1 MRMLL
6 SLLVLLSLTMISTS
20 FMMRSSSSTSTSSS
34 SLLSRSKYVRKSINM
49 LRMNIE
55 DENDMITTVDDS
67 IFSTLS
73 SSSISSTAL
82 LVPLITLLLPY
93 QEAMANEYGILAGRT
108 ASMLHPVTMLMLFLT
123 SVYSGYLG
131 LQWRRLRGI
140 SDEIKDYQKQLPV
153 LSSGQATYPISDKIK
168 SINEQL
174 SSSIDDSL
182 KNTLNNDLNKLKNA
196 FDIDA
201 KIGELQS
208 TRKSLQA
215 ADLKDKHSTTG
226 SYLLGAGV
234 TVSLL
239 GAFNTYMRAGK
250 LFPGPHLYAGMG
262 VTILWAVAAS
272 LVPAMQKGNDT
283 ARSLHIALNSINVAL
298 FAWQVVT
305 GFDIMVKVFEKTSWP

>member
-1 MRMLL
+1 MKNMFILIVLMLL
-6 SLLVLLSLTMISTS
+6 ISIVSS
-20 FMMRSSSSTSTSSS
+20 FVIKPMSKSSSS
-34 SLLSRSKYVRKSINM
+34 SLSLKKYNKNVILKMNNDKIDELSSYELPSSALLIS
-49 LRMNIE
+49 L
-55 DENDMITTVDDS
+55 
-67 IFSTLS
+67 STL
-73 SSSISSTAL
+73 
-82 LVPLITLLLPY
+82 LIPY
-93 QEAMANEYGILAGRT
+93 QEAMANDYGILAGRT

-140 SDEIKDYQKQLPV
+140 SDEIKDYQKQLPI
-153 LSSGQATYPISDKIK
+153 LSSGQSTYPLSDKIK

-174 SSSIDDSL
+174 QSTSDSTL
-182 KNTLNNDLNKLKNA
+182 ISTLNNDLSKLKNSM
-196 FDIDA
+196 DIDT
-201 KIGELQS
+201 KIGELQA
-208 TRKSLQA
+208 TRKQLQS

-262 VTILWAVAAS
+262 CTILWAVAAA

-283 ARSLHIALNSINVAL
+283 ARSLHIALNTINVTL

-305 GFDIMVKVFEKTSWP
+305 GFDIMVKVWEKTSWP

>member
-1 MRMLL
+1 MFILIVLMLL
-6 SLLVLLSLTMISTS
+6 ISIVSS
-20 FMMRSSSSTSTSSS
+20 FVIKPMSKSSSS
-34 SLLSRSKYVRKSINM
+34 SLSLKKYNKNVILKMNNDKIDELSSYELPSSALLIS
-49 LRMNIE
+49 L
-55 DENDMITTVDDS
+55 
-67 IFSTLS
+67 STL
-73 SSSISSTAL
+73 
-82 LVPLITLLLPY
+82 LIPY
-93 QEAMANEYGILAGRT
+93 QEAMANDYGILAGRT

-140 SDEIKDYQKQLPV
+140 SDEIKDYQKQLPI
-153 LSSGQATYPISDKIK
+153 LSSGQSTYPLSDKIK

-174 SSSIDDSL
+174 QSTSDSTL
-182 KNTLNNDLNKLKNA
+182 ISTLNNDLSKLKNSM
-196 FDIDA
+196 DIDT
-201 KIGELQS
+201 KIGELQA
-208 TRKSLQA
+208 TRKQLQS

-262 VTILWAVAAS
+262 CTILWAVAAA

-283 ARSLHIALNSINVAL
+283 ARSLHIALNTINVTL

-305 GFDIMVKVFEKTSWP
+305 GFDIMVKVWEKTSWP

>member
-1 MRMLL
+1 MFKLL
-6 SLLVLLSLTMISTS
+6 LLVLLISIVSS
-20 FMMRSSSSTSTSSS
+20 FVMKSSS
-34 SLLSRSKYVRKSINM
+34 SLLSLKQQKSNVLLKMNSINDNNDEM
-49 LRMNIE
+49 LYTNKMTSNSI
-55 DENDMITTVDDS
+55 DEMDLSSFELPSSALLIS
-67 IFSTLS
+67 LSTL
-73 SSSISSTAL
+73 
-82 LVPLITLLLPY
+82 LIPY
-93 QEAMANEYGILAGRT
+93 QEAMANEYGIFAGRT

-153 LSSGQATYPISDKIK
+153 LSSGQATYPLSDKIK
-168 SINEQL
+168 SINEQIQSTTDSSLL
-174 SSSIDDSL
+174 S
-182 KNTLNNDLNKLKNA
+182 TLNNDLSKLKNA
-196 FDIDA
+196 LDIDT
-201 KIGELQS
+201 KIGELQA
-208 TRKSLQA
+208 TRKQLQS

-262 VTILWAVAAS
+262 CTILWAVAAA

-283 ARSLHIALNSINVAL
+283 ARSLHIALNTINVSL

-305 GFDIMVKVFEKTSWP
+305 GFDIMVKVWEKTSWP

>member
-1 MRMLL
+1 MRILL

-20 FMMRSSSSTSTSSS
+20 FMIKQSSSSSS

-49 LRMNIE
+49 LKMNIE

-93 QEAMANEYGILAGRT
+93 QEAMANEYGIFAGRT

-153 LSSGQATYPISDKIK
+153 LSSGKATYPISDKIK

-201 KIGELQS
+201 KIGELQL

-272 LVPAMQKGNDT
+272 LVPAMQKGNET
-283 ARSLHIALNSINVAL
+283 ARSLHIALNSINVVL

>member
-1 MRMLL
+1 MKNMFILIVLMLL
-6 SLLVLLSLTMISTS
+6 ISIVSS
-20 FMMRSSSSTSTSSS
+20 FVIKPMSTSSS
-34 SLLSRSKYVRKSINM
+34 SSSLSLKKYNKNVILKMNNDKIDELSSYELPSSALLIS
-49 LRMNIE
+49 L
-55 DENDMITTVDDS
+55 
-67 IFSTLS
+67 STL
-73 SSSISSTAL
+73 
-82 LVPLITLLLPY
+82 LIPY
-93 QEAMANEYGILAGRT
+93 QEAMANDYGILAGRT

-140 SDEIKDYQKQLPV
+140 SDEIKDYQKQLPI
-153 LSSGQATYPISDKIK
+153 LSSGQSTYPLSDKIK

-174 SSSIDDSL
+174 QSTSDSTL
-182 KNTLNNDLNKLKNA
+182 ISTLNNDLSKLKNSMA
-196 FDIDA
+196 MDIDT
-201 KIGELQS
+201 KIGELQA
-208 TRKSLQA
+208 TRKQLQS

-262 VTILWAVAAS
+262 CTILWAVAAA

-283 ARSLHIALNSINVAL
+283 ARSLHIALNTINVTL

-305 GFDIMVKVFEKTSWP
+305 GFDIMVKVWEKTSWP

>member
-1 MRMLL
+1 MKNMFILIVLMLL
-6 SLLVLLSLTMISTS
+6 ISIVSS
-20 FMMRSSSSTSTSSS
+20 FVIKPMSTSSS
-34 SLLSRSKYVRKSINM
+34 SSLSLKKYNKNVILKMNNDKIDELSSYELPSSALLIS
-49 LRMNIE
+49 L
-55 DENDMITTVDDS
+55 
-67 IFSTLS
+67 STL
-73 SSSISSTAL
+73 
-82 LVPLITLLLPY
+82 LIPY
-93 QEAMANEYGILAGRT
+93 QEAMANDYGILAGRT

-140 SDEIKDYQKQLPV
+140 SDEIKDYQKQLPI
-153 LSSGQATYPISDKIK
+153 LSSGQSTYPLSDKIK

-174 SSSIDDSL
+174 QSTSDSTL
-182 KNTLNNDLNKLKNA
+182 ISTLNNDLSKLKNSM
-196 FDIDA
+196 DIDT
-201 KIGELQS
+201 KIGELQA
-208 TRKSLQA
+208 TRKQLQS

-262 VTILWAVAAS
+262 CTILWAVAAA

-283 ARSLHIALNSINVAL
+283 ARSLHIALNTINVTL

-305 GFDIMVKVFEKTSWP
+305 GFDIMVKVWEKTSWP

>member
-1 MRMLL
+1 MK
-6 SLLVLLSLTMISTS
+6 
-20 FMMRSSSSTSTSSS
+20 SSSSSSS
-34 SLLSRSKYVRKSINM
+34 SLLSRSKYVRESSKM
-49 LRMNIE
+49 LKMNIE

-67 IFSTLS
+67 FF

-140 SDEIKDYQKQLPV
+140 SEEIKDYQKQLPV
-153 LSSGQATYPISDKIK
+153 LSSGQSTYPISDKIK

-174 SSSIDDSL
+174 SSSIDDTL

-262 VTILWAVAAS
+262 VTILWAVAAA

-283 ARSLHIALNSINVAL
+283 ARSLHIALNTINVAL

>member
-1 MRMLL
+1 ML
-6 SLLVLLSLTMISTS
+6 
-20 FMMRSSSSTSTSSS
+20 
-34 SLLSRSKYVRKSINM
+34 K
-49 LRMNIE
+49 MNIE

-67 IFSTLS
+67 FFSTLS
-73 SSSISSTAL
+73 SSPISSTAL

-93 QEAMANEYGILAGRT
+93 QEAMANEYGIFAGRT

-201 KIGELQS
+201 KIGELQL

-283 ARSLHIALNSINVAL
+283 ARSLDIALNSINVVL